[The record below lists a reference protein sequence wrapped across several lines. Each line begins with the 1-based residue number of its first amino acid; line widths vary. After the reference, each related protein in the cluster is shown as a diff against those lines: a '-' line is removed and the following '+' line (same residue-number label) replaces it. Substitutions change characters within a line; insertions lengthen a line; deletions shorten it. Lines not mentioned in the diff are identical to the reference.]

1 MNRENT
7 LGIILI
13 VLLLGGFLLLNRR
26 PAITSNHISSPLE
39 QYSQGNIK
47 FVPAQEEAR
56 RYQNKETRRIEY
68 NDDGLP
74 SLIEI
79 TRDYAIT

>member
-13 VLLLGGFLLLNRR
+13 ALLLGGLILLTRR
-26 PAITSNHISSPLE
+26 PAATSNHVSSPPE

-47 FVPAQEEAR
+47 FIPAQEEAP
-56 RYQNKETRRIEY
+56 RYRNKETRRIEY
-68 NDDGLP
+68 NADGLP